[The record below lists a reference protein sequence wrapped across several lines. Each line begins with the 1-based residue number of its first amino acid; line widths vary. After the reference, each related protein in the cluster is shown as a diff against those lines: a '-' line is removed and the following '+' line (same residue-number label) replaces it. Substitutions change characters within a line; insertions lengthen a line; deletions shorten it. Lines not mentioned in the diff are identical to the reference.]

1 MAGWFNRPIRS
12 LLNYKRIIILSIIF
26 ISIGCFVLFDYHRV
40 FNDFINLK
48 SFLTDTWYST
58 IQNNKSFIVRFKDKQ
73 VELYSFE
80 EVFIRKIPIPT
91 LYRVNYNTTKG
102 NNMIIFTPSGTHK
115 YNIRIHG
122 GDIRLRSW
130 FGFKKSIAVNC
141 NGFVSE
147 GVYPEDS

>member
-1 MAGWFNRPIRS
+1 
-12 LLNYKRIIILSIIF
+12 LNYKRIAILSIIF

-40 FNDFINLK
+40 INDFTNLK

-58 IQNNKSFIVRFKDKQ
+58 TKDGKSFIVRFKDKQ
-73 VELYSFE
+73 AELYSFE
-80 EVFIRKIPIPT
+80 EVLIRKIPIPT
-91 LYRVNYNTTKG
+91 LYRVNYNTTRGKD
-102 NNMIIFTPSGTHK
+102 MIIFTPSGTHK

-141 NGFVSE
+141 NGYVSE
-147 GVYPEDS
+147 GIYPEDS